1 MSRRIITILLFSFL
15 FYNTNGQEIDKKAE
29 LESLFLIFD
38 SLINVTPDSALKLSS
53 KLEMLLANDND
64 IIRLAQLYRS
74 ISLVCRAKSDYLGLI
89 EFGNKSIELY
99 RELGDSLRVAFNYN
113 ELAYAHQ
120 HLGHRKQSLE
130 FLLQSLQLRK
140 LYGSPEQYSVG
151 LHSLGNY
158 FMEIGEY
165 EKCERYYLEAIKIM
179 EDLGDISRLS
189 DIYHSM
195 GVLSGLKKDYEKSL
209 EFYEIALGM
218 YEELGEESQFPGI
231 WYALG
236 YNFFKQGEFSKAKA
250 YFLRADNSTL
260 KVTDRYGFCYN
271 LLMLSTTELKL
282 KNYQGALKYVREADE
297 LANEI
302 GALSYS
308 KEAQSILNDIFLE
321 LGDYEQAYQSLQ
333 LYRKLSDSL
342 YSIDKENTVKE
353 LTIKYETEL
362 KEQEIEKLSSEKE
375 LQEKEILLA
384 TTEKNAYMIA
394 VVFAIAL
401 ALAILAFFT
410 QRQKA
415 MQLRSEKALA
425 ERNTQINSLLQEQEV
440 NTLSALLEGQEK
452 ERLRIAEE
460 LHDRLGSLLSA
471 IKLNFNGWIGKRDLS
486 QDEVEDYSAKTSGLL
501 DEAVTEVRRVSHNL
515 STGQVSRYG
524 LVGSMEDLAATVN
537 RSDSIKMKVLH
548 FNLGERLP
556 IELET
561 GIYRIVQEMLANVLK
576 HANAKEFTVQLSK
589 TDNSVILTAED
600 DGKGFDYK
608 EARKR
613 GGIGLHNID
622 NRVKKFGGQ
631 FSVDSSPGKGTI
643 FTFEFPLEA

>member
-1 MSRRIITILLFSFL
+1 MRSRHLIPLILFVVSFEA
-15 FYNTNGQEIDKKAE
+15 NSQELRKKAE
-29 LESLFLIFD
+29 IDSLF
-38 SLINVTPDSALKLSS
+38 SVVTNSIYSRPDSGLIAAS
-53 KLEMLLANDND
+53 KLEAIL
-64 IIRLAQLYRS
+64 
-74 ISLVCRAKSDYLGLI
+74 LI
-89 EFGNKSIELY
+89 EENKPDLAMLYKHIASTFQQKADYSKAIDYCHKSVELF
-99 RELGDSLRVAFNYN
+99 RLLGDSLGVAANYIT
-113 ELAYAHQ
+113 
-120 HLGHRKQSLE
+120 LGNTHKYLGQKKISLE
-130 FLLQSLQLRK
+130 YYLRSTELRRK
-140 LYGSPEQYSVG
+140 YGSKSDYATALYG
-151 LHSLGNY
+151 LGNY
-158 FMEIGEY
+158 YYEIKDY
-165 EKCERYYLEAIKIM
+165 DKCEEYYNEA
-179 EDLGDISRLS
+179 LGIFEEANDSSRLA
-189 DIYHSM
+189 DMYFNM
-195 GVLSGLKKDYEKSL
+195 ANLSIVRNELDRSL
-209 EFYEIALGM
+209 EFYEKSIYLYDLLGDDYM
-218 YEELGEESQFPGI
+218 FPRIWSNMGQNFYSRGEL
-231 WYALG
+231 A
-236 YNFFKQGEFSKAKA
+236 KAKV
-250 YFLRADNSTL
+250 YFLKAES
-260 KVTDRYGFCYN
+260 GFREFDDKLNFCFNEAY
-271 LLMLSTTELKL
+271 LSRTELKL
-282 KNYQGALKYVREADE
+282 KNHQSALRHAEKLDQI
-297 LANEI
+297 ANEI
-302 GALSYS
+302 GALQYS
-308 KEAQSILNDIFLE
+308 IDAQSLFKVIYMSQGDFEKAYESLNLE
-321 LGDYEQAYQSLQ
+321 ST
-333 LYRKLSDSL
+333 LSDSL
-342 YSIDKENTVKE
+342 YSLEKEKTIKE

-401 ALAILAFFT
+401 ALSILAFFT

>member
-1 MSRRIITILLFSFL
+1 MESILQS
-15 FYNTNGQEIDKKAE
+15 QENDSQLAE
-29 LESLFLIFD
+29 LYWNMSTAFFYKSD
-38 SLINVTPDSALKLSS
+38 YPNVIDF
-53 KLEMLLANDND
+53 AN
-64 IIRLAQLYRS
+64 RS
-74 ISLVCRAKSDYLGLI
+74 ISIFRS
-89 EFGNKSIELY
+89 
-99 RELGDSLRVAFNYN
+99 LGDSLRVADNYTT
-113 ELAYAHQ
+113 LGSAHKY
-120 HLGHRKQSLE
+120 LGHVKQSLE
-130 FLLQSLQLRK
+130 YSLRSIELMKEYGTRVDYATS
-140 LYGSPEQYSVG
+140 LYA
-151 LHSLGNY
+151 LGNY
-158 FMEIGEY
+158 YMEIKEY
-165 EKCERYYLEAIKIM
+165 DTCEKYYLEALEILETTDTPAKLADM
-179 EDLGDISRLS
+179 
-189 DIYHSM
+189 YYNM
-195 GVLSGLKKDYEKSL
+195 GILASINKGLEESS
-209 EFYEIALGM
+209 EFYEKALTLYQEAGDDA
-218 YEELGEESQFPGI
+218 SFPKVWTAI
-231 WYALG
+231 G
-236 YNFFKQGEFSKAKA
+236 YNFFKQEKFAKA
-250 YFLRADNSTL
+250 RTYFLNADKGLSKSSSTY
-260 KVTDRYGFCYN
+260 KYCYN
-271 LLMLSTTELKL
+271 LASLSRTEYQL
-282 KNYQGALKYVREADE
+282 KNYAAALDYAKRVDETATEMGVLRFSIDAQELFKQIYNAQGEYEKAYE
-297 LANEI
+297 
-302 GALSYS
+302 S
-308 KEAQSILNDIFLE
+308 
-321 LGDYEQAYQSLQ
+321 LGRYHT
-333 LYRKLSDSL
+333 LSDSL
-342 YSIDKENTVKE
+342 YSLEKEKTIKE
-353 LTIKYETEL
+353 LTIKYESEL

-440 NTLSALLEGQEK
+440 NTLNALLEGQEK

-576 HANAKEFTVQLSK
+576 HAQANEFTVQLSK

>member
-1 MSRRIITILLFSFL
+1 MKIKNYVLLISIIFAAQ
-15 FYNTNGQEIDKKAE
+15 NGNGQNGKKAE
-29 LESLFLIFD
+29 FD
-38 SLINVTPDSALKLSS
+38 SLFSLIDSATDLNKDS
-53 KLEMLLANDND
+53 LLTLALQIEPALGDD
-64 IIRLAQLYRS
+64 HIRLAKLYEIITLSYFDRTEYS
-74 ISLVCRAKSDYLGLI
+74 KVISYGQKAIDH
-89 EFGNKSIELY
+89 Y
-99 RELGDSLRVAFNYN
+99 RFTGDSNQIALMYRKMGH
-113 ELAYAHQ
+113 AHKY
-120 HLGHRKQSLE
+120 LGHRQESLE
-130 FLLQSLQLRK
+130 FSLRALELSKTYGTQDQYASE
-140 LYGSPEQYSVG
+140 LY
-151 LHSLGNY
+151 SLGNY
-158 FMEIGEY
+158 YMEIQEYSKCEQYYLQSLAILEKLGESETLAEMYFNMGILSGIKREY
-165 EKCERYYLEAIKIM
+165 EVSLDY
-179 EDLGDISRLS
+179 
-189 DIYHSM
+189 
-195 GVLSGLKKDYEKSL
+195 YEKSL
-209 EFYEIALGM
+209 QIYQRLED
-218 YEELGEESQFPGI
+218 ESNFPKI
-231 WYALG
+231 WNAIG
-236 YNFFKQGEFSKAKA
+236 YNFFNQGDLLKAKA
-250 YFLRADNSTL
+250 YFLNADKGFSKFDNKL
-260 KVTDRYGFCYN
+260 KNCYN
-271 LLMLSTTELKL
+271 LSLLARTEIKL
-282 KNYQGALKYVREADE
+282 GNLNSALEYATAVEE
-297 LANEI
+297 LAEQI
-302 GALSYS
+302 GHLRYS
-308 KEAQSILNDIFLE
+308 IEAQVLFRMIYEE
-321 LGDYEQAYQSLQ
+321 LGDYQNAFLHLDHQYT
-333 LYRKLSDSL
+333 LSDSL

-425 ERNTQINSLLQEQEV
+425 ERNTQINSLLQKQEV
-440 NTLSALLEGQEK
+440 NTLNALLEGQEK

-576 HANAKEFTVQLSK
+576 HANAQEFTVQLSK

-608 EARKR
+608 EAKKR

>member
-1 MSRRIITILLFSFL
+1 
-15 FYNTNGQEIDKKAE
+15 
-29 LESLFLIFD
+29 
-38 SLINVTPDSALKLSS
+38 
-53 KLEMLLANDND
+53 
-64 IIRLAQLYRS
+64 
-74 ISLVCRAKSDYLGLI
+74 
-89 EFGNKSIELY
+89 
-99 RELGDSLRVAFNYN
+99 
-113 ELAYAHQ
+113 
-120 HLGHRKQSLE
+120 
-130 FLLQSLQLRK
+130 
-140 LYGSPEQYSVG
+140 
-151 LHSLGNY
+151 
-158 FMEIGEY
+158 
-165 EKCERYYLEAIKIM
+165 
-179 EDLGDISRLS
+179 
-189 DIYHSM
+189 
-195 GVLSGLKKDYEKSL
+195 
-209 EFYEIALGM
+209 
-218 YEELGEESQFPGI
+218 
-231 WYALG
+231 
-236 YNFFKQGEFSKAKA
+236 
-250 YFLRADNSTL
+250 
-260 KVTDRYGFCYN
+260 
-271 LLMLSTTELKL
+271 
-282 KNYQGALKYVREADE
+282 
-297 LANEI
+297 
-302 GALSYS
+302 
-308 KEAQSILNDIFLE
+308 
-321 LGDYEQAYQSLQ
+321 LQ
-333 LYRKLSDSL
+333 LYRELSDSL

-415 MQLRSEKALA
+415 MQLRSEKALS
-425 ERNTQINSLLQEQEV
+425 ERNTQINTLLREQEV
-440 NTLSALLEGQEK
+440 STLNALLEGQEK

-524 LVGSMEDLAATVN
+524 LVGSMEDLASTIN
-537 RSDSIKMKVLH
+537 RSDDITMKVLH

-561 GIYRIVQEMLANVLK
+561 AIYRIVQEMLANVLK
-576 HANAKEFTVQLSK
+576 HAQAKEFTVQLSK

-608 EARKR
+608 EAKQR
-613 GGIGLHNID
+613 GGIGLQNIE
-622 NRVKKFGGQ
+622 NRAKKFGGQ

>member
-1 MSRRIITILLFSFL
+1 MSQRILALLLFSF
-15 FYNTNGQEIDKKAE
+15 FYYNSNSQKNQKKAE
-29 LESLFLIFD
+29 IDSLFLIFD
-38 SLINVTPDSALKLSS
+38 GLSVTAPDSALEISR
-53 KLEMLLANDND
+53 KLEMLLIEDND
-64 IIRLAQLYRS
+64 TVKLAQFYRS
-74 ISLVCRAKSDYLGLI
+74 ISIVYKAKSDYLKLI
-89 EFGNKSIELY
+89 EYGNKSIERY
-99 RELGDSLRVAFNYN
+99 RQLGDSLRVAFNYN
-113 ELAYAHQ
+113 NVATAHQ
-120 HLGHRKQSLE
+120 YLGHRKQSLE
-130 FLLQSLQLRK
+130 LLLRSLGLRK

-165 EKCERYYLEAIKIM
+165 EKCERYYLEAIEIL
-179 EDLGDISRLS
+179 EELDDISRLS
-189 DIYHSM
+189 DIYMSM
-195 GVLSGLKKDYEKSL
+195 GVLSGLKLDYEKSQ
-209 EFYEIALGM
+209 EFYEIALKM

-236 YNFFKQGEFSKAKA
+236 YNFFKQENFLKAKA
-250 YFLRADNSTL
+250 YFLRAHDSDL
-260 KVTDRYGFCYN
+260 KLTDRYKFCYN
-271 LLMLSTTELKL
+271 LLMLSITELKL
-282 KNYQGALKYVREADE
+282 ENYQSALKYASEANE

-308 KEAQSILNDIFLE
+308 KEAQSIFNDIFLE
-321 LGDYEQAYQSLQ
+321 LGDYKQAYQSLQ
-333 LYRKLSDSL
+333 LYRELSDSL

-415 MQLRSEKALA
+415 MQLRSEKALS
-425 ERNTQINSLLQEQEV
+425 ERNTQINTLLREQEV
-440 NTLSALLEGQEK
+440 STLNALLEGQEK

-524 LVGSMEDLAATVN
+524 LVGSMEDLASTIN
-537 RSDSIKMKVLH
+537 RSDDITMKVLH

-576 HANAKEFTVQLSK
+576 HAQANEFTVQLSK

-608 EARKR
+608 EAKQR
-613 GGIGLHNID
+613 GGIGLQNIE
-622 NRVKKFGGQ
+622 NRAKKFGGQ